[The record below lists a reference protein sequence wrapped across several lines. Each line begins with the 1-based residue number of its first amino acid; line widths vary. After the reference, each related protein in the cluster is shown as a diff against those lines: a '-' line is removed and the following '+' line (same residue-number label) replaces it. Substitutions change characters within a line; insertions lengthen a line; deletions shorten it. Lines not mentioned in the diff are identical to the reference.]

1 MTIAAIVPA
10 VDVRRILTC
19 RRDAVMTGPAAT
31 QHLRVIDCE
40 YRSPYVR
47 RMAIFANI
55 ACLDM
60 GNWLASCLDPVVATN
75 AVSCDVHVIEI
86 RWQPC
91 CRGMTVVTS
100 VVAVDMSRMLACCS
114 EPVMA

>member
-1 MTIAAIVPA
+1 MTIVAIVAA
-10 VDVRRILTC
+10 VDVSRVLTC

-40 YRSPYVR
+40 YRIPYVR

-60 GNWLASCLDPVVATN
+60 GRRFASRLDPVVATN
-75 AVSCDVHVIEI
+75 TVSCDVHVIEI
-86 RWQPC
+86 RRQPC
-91 CRGMTVVTS
+91 R
-100 VVAVDMSRMLACCS
+100 R
-114 EPVMA
+114 